1 MVELYDNFKSQME
14 QYEYINNTKVIITTD
29 YVKTFLEMIIN
40 RFSYKF
46 IDLDMLV
53 DKIVKGLPSEVT
65 LNTFYNF
72 AADQTVVFSSVDP
85 EYNYLASNILV
96 ERLHKATFESFTK
109 VNDILYNNVDMKGQ
123 PFRILSDYYYNLVKK
138 HGKYLEKIM
147 KPENDFQFDY
157 FGIRT
162 LERSYLLRIRKYS
175 RKWRKVTSEDVIVER
190 PAHMFMRVAL
200 FIHGDDLVK
209 VEETFKLFIERKF
222 THATPTLFNAG
233 TKHPQLSSCY
243 LIAMEDNI
251 DSISDTFGDI
261 MKISKWAG
269 GIGVHVSSIR
279 SEGSLIRG
287 TNGISDGI
295 VPVCRGLNWV
305 SCYVNQGGKR
315 KGSIAVYMEPYHSD
329 MLDFIE
335 LRKNTGMEERR
346 CRDLFLALWIPD
358 LFMERV
364 MNDGIW
370 SLMCPDE
377 CSRLNLLYGKDFEKL
392 YKKYEEEKRFV
403 TQIKARE
410 LWKEI
415 LIAQSETGFP
425 YILYKDSANRKSN
438 QKNLGTIRSSN
449 LCAEVIEYSDSNETA
464 VCNLVSICLPQFI
477 KSVNEEANLVFDFEE
492 LVKVARISVN
502 NLNKV
507 IDLNF
512 YPTDKTKFSNMKHR
526 PQGLGIQGLSDI
538 FCKFKLEWGSPE
550 ALALDK
556 KIMEHIYYGALLE
569 TIDLAKKDGP
579 YQSFQNSD
587 FSVGKLQFHQW
598 GLTEN
603 DLSPGL
609 NWNKLIE
616 DLKLYGAR
624 NSLLTAL
631 MPTASTSQIMG
642 NYECFEPYR
651 KMMFVRTTLAGEF
664 IIINDH
670 LIKDLKE
677 LNLWNEDLRKLIIIE
692 NGSIQNI
699 PQIPDNLKKIYR
711 TAFEIPLKTIIEH
724 SVARAPFV
732 DQSQSLNL
740 FLNKPDFTALSSA
753 HFYGWKK
760 GLKTGMYYLH
770 TNPAVNPINFG
781 IDINDVK
788 RLKGIASLKEL
799 VDLHMDNQETNKN
812 EIKNE
817 IKNETKREGGTS
829 EEEAPVK
836 MCKFTPGKRAEGCD
850 MCSS

>member
-1 MVELYDNFKSQME
+1 MAELYTEFNSQME
-14 QYEYINNTKVIITTD
+14 QYKQINKTLITVTPE
-29 YVKTFLEMIIN
+29 YVKSFLEIFIN

-46 IDLDMLV
+46 VDLDMLV
-53 DKIVKGLPSEVT
+53 DKIVKGLPAQVT

-72 AADQTVVFSSVDP
+72 AADQTVVYSSQDP
-85 EYNYLASNILV
+85 EYNHLASNILV
-96 ERLHKATFESFTK
+96 DRLHKATFESFTK
-109 VNDILYNNVDMKGQ
+109 VNEILYNNVDMKGHRFQ
-123 PFRILSDYYYNLVKK
+123 ILSDYYYDLVKK
-138 HGKYLEKIM
+138 HGSYLEGIM
-147 KPENDFQFDY
+147 KSNDDYQFDY
-157 FGIRT
+157 FGVRT

-190 PAHMFMRVAL
+190 PIHLFMRVAL
-200 FIHGDDLVK
+200 FIHGDDLEKVK
-209 VEETFKLFIERKF
+209 ETYKLFIERKF

-329 MLDFIE
+329 MIDFIE
-335 LRKNTGMEERR
+335 LRKNTGSEDRR
-346 CRDLFLALWIPD
+346 CRDLFLALWISD

-364 MNDGIW
+364 MNDGQW

-392 YKKYEEEKRFV
+392 YTKYEEEKRYV

-449 LCAEVIEYSDSNETA
+449 LCAEIIEYSDSNETA

-477 KSVNEEANLVFDFEE
+477 KDGVFNFEE
-492 LVKVARISVN
+492 LIRVARVSVN

-526 PQGLGIQGLSDI
+526 PVGLGIQGLSDI
-538 FCKFKLEWGSPE
+538 FCKLKLVWGSPE
-550 ALALDK
+550 ALKLDK
-556 KIMEHIYYGALLE
+556 KILEYIYYGALLE
-569 TIDLAKKDGP
+569 TIDLAKKDGA

-587 FSVGKLQFHQW
+587 FSIGKLQFHHW
-598 GLTEN
+598 GLSVD
-603 DLSPGL
+603 DLSPEL
-609 NWNKLIE
+609 DWSQLIS
-616 DLKLYGAR
+616 DLKTYGAR

-664 IIINDH
+664 IVINDH
-670 LIKDLKE
+670 LIEDLKE
-677 LNLWNEDLRKLIIIE
+677 LKLWNEDLRKLIIID

-711 TAFEIPLKTIIEH
+711 TAFEIPLKTIIDH
-724 SVARAPFV
+724 SVVRAPFV

-740 FLNKPDFTALSSA
+740 FINKPDFTALTSA

-788 RLKGIASLKEL
+788 RLKGITTLKEL
-799 VDLHMDNQETNKN
+799 VDLHMDNKIIE
-812 EIKNE
+812 EIN
-817 IKNETKREGGTS
+817 GGVNG
-829 EEEAPVK
+829 EEPPVK
-836 MCKFTPGKRAEGCD
+836 MCKFTPGKRAEGCE

>member
-1 MVELYDNFKSQME
+1 MVELYLEFNSQMD
-14 QYEYINNTKVIITTD
+14 QYDQINNIIVHITPD
-29 YVKTFLEMIIN
+29 YVRSFLETFIN

-46 IDLDMLV
+46 IDLGMLV
-53 DKIVKGLPSEVT
+53 DKIVKGLPAEVT

-72 AADQTVVFSSVDP
+72 TADQTVVFSSLDP
-85 EYNYLASNILV
+85 EYNLLASAILV
-96 ERLHKATFESFTK
+96 DRLHKATFESFTK

-123 PFRILSDYYYNLVKK
+123 PFQILSDYYYKLVKK
-138 HGKYLEKIM
+138 YGNQLEELI
-147 KPENDFQFDY
+147 KPEDDYSYDY

-190 PAHMFMRVAL
+190 PSHLFMRVAL
-200 FIHGDDLVK
+200 FIHGDDLEK
-209 VEETFKLFIERKF
+209 VEETYKLFIERKF

-233 TKHPQLSSCY
+233 TKYPQLSSCY

-335 LRKNTGMEERR
+335 LRKNTGSEDRR
-346 CRDLFLALWIPD
+346 CRDLYLALWIPD

-364 MNDGIW
+364 MNDDIW

-377 CSRLNLLYGKDFEKL
+377 CSRLNLLYGEDFNKL
-392 YKKYEEEKRFV
+392 YMKYEEEKRFV

-449 LCAEVIEYSDSNETA
+449 LCAEIIEYSDSNETA

-477 KSVNEEANLVFDFEE
+477 KDGIFNFEE
-492 LVKVARISVN
+492 LIKVARVSVN

-512 YPTDKTKFSNMKHR
+512 YPTEKTKVSNMKHK
-526 PQGLGIQGLSDI
+526 PIGLGIQGLSNV
-538 FCKFKLEWGSPE
+538 FCKLKLEWGSPE

-556 KIMEHIYYGALLE
+556 KILEHIYYGALLE
-569 TIDLAKKDGP
+569 TIELAKKDGC
-579 YQSFQNSD
+579 YQSFPNSD
-587 FSVGKLQFHQW
+587 FSIGKLQFHHW
-598 GLTEN
+598 GLTIN
-603 DLSPGL
+603 DLSPEL
-609 NWNKLIE
+609 NWENLIA

-677 LNLWNEDLRKLIIIE
+677 LKLWNEDLRKLIIID

-711 TAFEIPLKTIIEH
+711 TAFEIPLKTIIDH
-724 SVARAPFV
+724 SVIRAPFV

-740 FLNKPDFTALSSA
+740 FINKPDFTALSSA

-770 TNPAVNPINFG
+770 TNPAINPINFG

-788 RLKGIASLKEL
+788 RLKGISSLKEL
-799 VDLHMDNQETNKN
+799 VDLHMDNKVNIE
-812 EIKNE
+812 
-817 IKNETKREGGTS
+817 TS
-829 EEEAPVK
+829 EETLVN
-836 MCKFTPGKRAEGCD
+836 MCKFTPGKRAEGCE

>member
-1 MVELYDNFKSQME
+1 MAELYLEFKLQME
-14 QYEYINNTKVIITTD
+14 LYEQINNIIITITPD
-29 YVKTFLEMIIN
+29 YVRSFLETFISK
-40 RFSYKF
+40 FSYKF
-46 IDLDMLV
+46 IDLEMLV
-53 DKIVKGLPSEVT
+53 DKIVKGLPAQVT

-72 AADQTVVFSSVDP
+72 AADQIVVFSSLDP

-96 ERLHKATFESFTK
+96 DRLHKATVGSFVK

-123 PFRILSDYYYNLVKK
+123 PFRILSDYYYGLVKK
-138 HGKYLEKIM
+138 YGNYLEGIM
-147 KPENDFQFDY
+147 NSEDDYSYDY

-190 PAHMFMRVAL
+190 PSHMFMRVAL
-200 FIHGDDLVK
+200 FIHGDDIERVK
-209 VEETFKLFIERKF
+209 ETYKLFIQRKF

-251 DSISDTFGDI
+251 ESISDTFGDI

-295 VPVCRGLNWV
+295 IPVCRGLNWV

-315 KGSIAVYMEPYHSD
+315 KGSIAVYLEPYHSD
-329 MLDFIE
+329 IIDFIE
-335 LRKNTGMEERR
+335 LRKNTGSEDKR

-377 CSRLNLLYGKDFEKL
+377 CQRLNLLYGKDFEKL
-392 YKKYEEEKRFV
+392 YTKYESEGRFV
-403 TQIKARE
+403 TQMRARE

-415 LIAQSETGFP
+415 LISQSETGFP

-477 KSVNEEANLVFDFEE
+477 KDGEFDFEE
-492 LVKVARISVN
+492 LVKVARVSVN

-512 YPTDKTKFSNMKHR
+512 YPTEKTKISNMKHK
-526 PQGLGIQGLSDI
+526 PVGLGIQGVSDI
-538 FCKFKLEWGSPE
+538 FCKLKLEWGSPE

-556 KIMEHIYYGALLE
+556 KILEHIYYGALLE
-569 TIDLAKKDGP
+569 TIELAKKDGP
-579 YQSFQNSD
+579 YKSFQNSD
-587 FSVGKLQFHQW
+587 FSMGKLQFHHW
-598 GLTEN
+598 GLTVD
-603 DLSPGL
+603 DLSPEL
-609 NWNKLIE
+609 NWAQLIE

-670 LIKDLKE
+670 LIEDLKQ
-677 LNLWNEDLRKLIIIE
+677 LQLWNEDLRKLIIID

-699 PQIPDNLKKIYR
+699 PQIPDNLKRIYK
-711 TAFEIPLKTIIEH
+711 TAFEIPLKTIIDH
-724 SVARAPFV
+724 SVVRAPFV

-740 FLNKPDFTALSSA
+740 FINKPDFTALSSA

-781 IDINDVK
+781 IDINDIK
-788 RLKGIASLKEL
+788 RLKGITSLKEL
-799 VDLHMDNQETNKN
+799 VDLHMDNNKDENRDENTDENKN
-812 EIKNE
+812 KNKE
-817 IKNETKREGGTS
+817 ES
-829 EEEAPVK
+829 EPK
-836 MCKFTPGKRAEGCD
+836 MCKYTPGKRAEGCD
-850 MCSS
+850 MCSA

>member
-1 MVELYDNFKSQME
+1 MAELYLEFKSQMDK
-14 QYEYINNTKVIITTD
+14 YEHINNTMVHITPD
-29 YVKTFLEMIIN
+29 YVKSFLNGFIN

-46 IDLDMLV
+46 IDLEMLI
-53 DKIVKGLPSEVT
+53 DKIVKGLPSQVS

-72 AADQTVVFSSVDP
+72 AADQTVVYSSLDP
-85 EYNYLASNILV
+85 EYNYLASAILV
-96 ERLHKATFESFTK
+96 DRLHKATFESFVK

-123 PFRILSDYYYNLVKK
+123 PFRILSDYFYNLVKK
-138 HGKYLEKIM
+138 YGKYLE
-147 KPENDFQFDY
+147 QFMNSEDDYHYDY

-175 RKWRKVTSEDVIVER
+175 RKWRKVTSEDVIIER
-190 PAHMFMRVAL
+190 PSHLFMRVAL
-200 FIHGDDLVK
+200 FIHGDDLEKVK
-209 VEETFKLFIERKF
+209 ETYKLFIERKF

-335 LRKNTGMEERR
+335 LRKNTGSEDRR

-364 MNDGIW
+364 MNDQMW

-392 YKKYEEEKRFV
+392 YTKYEEEKRYV
-403 TQIKARE
+403 TQMKARE

-477 KSVNEEANLVFDFEE
+477 KKVNKVNGVNGEVNGETNLVFDFEE
-492 LVKVARISVN
+492 LIKVARVSVN

-512 YPTDKTKFSNMKHR
+512 YPTEKTKISNMKHK
-526 PQGLGIQGLSDI
+526 PVGLGIQGVSDI
-538 FCKFKLEWGSPE
+538 FCKLKLEWGSPE

-556 KIMEHIYYGALLE
+556 KILEHIYYGALLE
-569 TIDLAKKDGP
+569 TIELAKKDGT

-587 FSVGKLQFHQW
+587 FSVGKLQFHHW

-603 DLSPGL
+603 DLSPEL
-609 NWNKLIE
+609 NWGKLIE

-670 LIKDLKE
+670 LISDLKE
-677 LNLWNEDLRKLIIIE
+677 LNLWNEDLRKLIIID

-699 PQIPDNLKKIYR
+699 SQIPENLKRIYR
-711 TAFEIPLKTIIEH
+711 TAFEIPLKTIIDH

-740 FLNKPDFTALSSA
+740 FINKPDFTALTSA

-788 RLKGIASLKEL
+788 RLKGITSLKEL
-799 VDLHMDNQETNKN
+799 VDLHMDNKRDKE
-812 EIKNE
+812 EI
-817 IKNETKREGGTS
+817 IG
-829 EEEAPVK
+829 EEPPVK

>member
-1 MVELYDNFKSQME
+1 MAESYLEFNLQME
-14 QYEYINNTKVIITTD
+14 QYDYINITLITITPE
-29 YVKTFLEMIIN
+29 YVKSFLDGFIN

-46 IDLDMLV
+46 IDIEMLV
-53 DKIVKGLPSEVT
+53 DKIVKGLPSQVT
-65 LNTFYNF
+65 LNSFYNF
-72 AADQTVVFSSVDP
+72 AADQTVIFASVDP
-85 EYNYLASNILV
+85 EYNHLASAILV
-96 ERLHKATFESFTK
+96 DRLHKATINSFVK
-109 VNDILYNNVDMKGQ
+109 VNDVLYNNVDMKGHRFQ
-123 PFRILSDYYYNLVKK
+123 ILSDYFYNLVKK
-138 HGKYLEKIM
+138 HGSYLEQFI
-147 KPENDFQFDY
+147 NYDDDYNFDY
-157 FGIRT
+157 FGVRT

-190 PAHMFMRVAL
+190 PVHLFMRVAL
-200 FIHGDDLVK
+200 FIHGDDLDK
-209 VEETFKLFIERKF
+209 VVETYKLFIERKF

-269 GIGVHVSSIR
+269 GIGVHTSSIR

-315 KGSIAVYMEPYHSD
+315 KGSIAVYKEPYHSD
-329 MLDFIE
+329 IIDFIE
-335 LRKNTGMEERR
+335 LRKNTGSEDRR

-364 MNDGIW
+364 INDQMW

-377 CSRLNLLYGKDFEKL
+377 CPRLNLLYGKDFEDL
-392 YKKYEEEKRFV
+392 YKKYESEGRYV
-403 TQIKARE
+403 TQMKARE

-415 LIAQSETGFP
+415 LVAQCETGFP
-425 YILYKDSANRKSN
+425 YMLYKDSANKKSN

-477 KSVNEEANLVFDFEE
+477 KSGVFDFDE
-492 LVKVARISVN
+492 LIKVARVSVN

-512 YPTDKTKFSNMKHR
+512 YPTDKTKYSNLKHR
-526 PQGLGIQGLSDI
+526 PVGIGIQGLSDS
-538 FCKFKLEWGSPE
+538 FCKLKLEWGSPE
-550 ALALDK
+550 ALALDR

-569 TIDLAKKDGP
+569 TIELAKKDGA
-579 YQSFQNSD
+579 YQSFLNSD
-587 FSVGKLQFHQW
+587 FSIGKLQFHHW
-598 GLTEN
+598 GLKVE
-603 DLSPGL
+603 DLSPEL
-609 NWNKLIE
+609 NWAQLIL
-616 DLKLYGAR
+616 DLKTYGAR

-670 LIKDLKE
+670 LIADLKE
-677 LNLWNEDLRKLIIIE
+677 LQLWNDDMRKLIIID

-699 PQIPDNLKKIYR
+699 PLIPESLKKIYK
-711 TAFEIPLKTIIEH
+711 TVFEIPLKTIIDH
-724 SVARAPFV
+724 SIARAPFV

-740 FLNKPDFTALSSA
+740 FQNKPDFTALTSA
-753 HFYGWKK
+753 HVYGWKK

-781 IDINDVK
+781 IDINDIK
-788 RLKGIASLKEL
+788 RLKGLVSVKDL
-799 VDLHMDNQETNKN
+799 VDLHIDNKIEN
-812 EIKNE
+812 EE
-817 IKNETKREGGTS
+817 P
-829 EEEAPVK
+829 PVK

>member
-1 MVELYDNFKSQME
+1 MVELYLEFNSQMDHYD
-14 QYEYINNTKVIITTD
+14 QINNKIVHITPD
-29 YVKTFLEMIIN
+29 YVRSFLETFIN
-40 RFSYKF
+40 HFSYKF
-46 IDLDMLV
+46 IDLGMLV
-53 DKIVKGLPSEVT
+53 DKIVKGLPTEVT

-72 AADQTVVFSSVDP
+72 TADQTVVFSSLDP
-85 EYNYLASNILV
+85 EYNYLASAILV
-96 ERLHKATFESFTK
+96 DRLHKATFESFTK

-123 PFRILSDYYYNLVKK
+123 PFRILSDYYYGLVKK
-138 HGKYLEKIM
+138 YGSHLEKIM
-147 KPENDFQFDY
+147 NSEDDYSYDY

-190 PAHMFMRVAL
+190 PSHLFMRVAL
-200 FIHGDDLVK
+200 FIHGDDLEK
-209 VEETFKLFIERKF
+209 VEETYKLFIERKF

-233 TKHPQLSSCY
+233 TKYPQLSSCY

-335 LRKNTGMEERR
+335 LRKNTGSEDRR
-346 CRDLFLALWIPD
+346 CRDLYIALWIPD

-364 MNDGIW
+364 INDDMW

-377 CSRLNLLYGKDFEKL
+377 CSRLNLLYGEDFNKL
-392 YKKYEEEKRFV
+392 YTKYEEEKRFV

-449 LCAEVIEYSDSNETA
+449 LCAEIIEYSDSNETA

-477 KSVNEEANLVFDFEE
+477 KDGIFNFEE
-492 LVKVARISVN
+492 LIKVARVSVN

-512 YPTDKTKFSNMKHR
+512 YPTEKTIISNMKHR

-538 FCKFKLEWGSPE
+538 FCKLKLEWGSPE

-569 TIDLAKKDGP
+569 TIELAKKDGC
-579 YQSFQNSD
+579 YETFQNSD
-587 FSVGKLQFHQW
+587 FSIGKLQFHHW
-598 GLTEN
+598 GLTIN
-603 DLSPGL
+603 DLSPEL
-609 NWNKLIE
+609 NWGNLIA

-670 LIKDLKE
+670 LIADLKE
-677 LNLWNEDLRKLIIIE
+677 LKLWNEDLRKLIIID

-711 TAFEIPLKTIIEH
+711 TAFEIPLKTIIDH
-724 SVARAPFV
+724 SVIRAPFV

-740 FLNKPDFTALSSA
+740 FINKPDFTALSSA

-770 TNPAVNPINFG
+770 TNPAINPINFG

-788 RLKGIASLKEL
+788 RLKGISSLKEL
-799 VDLHMDNQETNKN
+799 VDLHMDNKVNIETNG
-812 EIKNE
+812 
-817 IKNETKREGGTS
+817 ETNGET
-829 EEEAPVK
+829 PVN
-836 MCKFTPGKRAEGCD
+836 MCKFTPGKRAEGCE

>member
-1 MVELYDNFKSQME
+1 MTEIFQEFKLQME
-14 QYEYINNTKVIITTD
+14 QYDRINTTMVTITPEYVNS
-29 YVKTFLEMIIN
+29 FLMNFID
-40 RFSYKF
+40 RFSYKYV
-46 IDLDMLV
+46 DVEMLT

-72 AADQTVVFSSVDP
+72 AADQSVIYTSQDP

-96 ERLHKATFESFTK
+96 DRLHKATLESYVT
-109 VNDILYNNVDMKGQ
+109 VNEILYNNVDMKNHRFQ
-123 PFRILSDYYYNLVKK
+123 IISDYYYNLVKK
-138 HGKYLEKIM
+138 YGSYLETII
-147 KPENDFQFDY
+147 KPEDDYQFDY

-175 RKWRKVTSEDVIVER
+175 RSWRKVTSTDVIVER
-190 PAHMFMRVAL
+190 PTHLFMRVAL
-200 FIHGDDLVK
+200 FIHGDDINRV
-209 VEETFKLFIERKF
+209 VETYKLFIERKF

-315 KGSIAVYMEPYHSD
+315 KGSIAVYMEPWNSD
-329 MLDFIE
+329 IADFIE
-335 LRKNTGMEERR
+335 LRKNTGSEERR

-364 MNDGIW
+364 MNDQMW

-377 CSRLNLLYGKDFEKL
+377 CPRLNLLYGKDFEKL
-392 YKKYEEEKRFV
+392 YTKYESEGKYV
-403 TQIKARE
+403 TQMKARE

-425 YILYKDSANRKSN
+425 YMLYKDSANRTSN

-449 LCAEVIEYSDSNETA
+449 LCAEVIEYSDENETA
-464 VCNLVSICLPQFI
+464 VCNLVSICIPQFI
-477 KSVNEEANLVFDFEE
+477 SKDGVFDFDE
-492 LVKVARISVN
+492 LIKVARISVN

-512 YPTDKTKFSNMKHR
+512 YPTEKTKYSNMKHR
-526 PQGLGIQGLSDI
+526 NLGIGIQGLSDA
-538 FCKFKLEWGSPE
+538 FCKLKLEWGSPE
-550 ALALDK
+550 ALAFDRK
-556 KIMEHIYYGALLE
+556 VMEHIYYGALLE
-569 TIDLAKKDGP
+569 TIELAKCDGQ
-579 YQSFQNSD
+579 YQSFLNSD
-587 FSVGKLQFHQW
+587 FSIGKLQFHHW
-598 GLTEN
+598 GLTEK
-603 DLSPGL
+603 DLTPEL
-609 NWNKLIE
+609 NWSQLIE
-616 DLKLYGAR
+616 DLKTYGAR

-664 IIINDH
+664 VIINEH
-670 LIKDLKE
+670 LISDLKDLG
-677 LNLWNEDLRKLIIIE
+677 LWNEDMRKLIIID

-699 PQIPDNLKKIYR
+699 PQIPDNIKRLYR
-711 TAFEIPLKTIIEH
+711 TAFEIPLKTIIDH
-724 SVARAPFV
+724 SAARAPFV

-740 FLNKPDFTALSSA
+740 FQNKPDFTSLTSA

-781 IDINDVK
+781 IDIDDVK
-788 RLKGIASLKEL
+788 RLKGVASLKEL
-799 VDLHMDNQETNKN
+799 VDLHIDN
-812 EIKNE
+812 
-817 IKNETKREGGTS
+817 KRELNS
-829 EEEAPVK
+829 DEKEEEQEQPVK
-836 MCKFTPGKRAEGCD
+836 MCKFVPGKRAEGCD
-850 MCSS
+850 MCSA